1 MWRVGLDE
9 AGRGP
14 CLGPLV
20 VGICAVPYDDIQ
32 LLIDA
37 GVKDSKD
44 LSKKRR
50 MELVDWFKLQM
61 DSRGWKYEVNSC
73 SPQRIDIA
81 LSGDGLNILEVD
93 LFAECLNLLSQQVSE
108 KVSILADACDVIPQR
123 FTDRIVARIDNW
135 PWPESEMESLHKA
148 DTLDPVVGMASIF
161 AKVTRDQAV
170 EQISQEVG
178 FSVGSGYPSDPN
190 TKKILDQLVT
200 SPLPYSE
207 LRWAWA
213 TIKNKWM
220 EKYDTPPPI
229 RNDSANIQTTLF

>member
-44 LSKKRR
+44 LSRKKRL
-50 MELVDWFKLQM
+50 ELVDWFKQQK
-61 DSRGWKYEVNSC
+61 DSRGWEYEVNIC
-73 SPQRIDIA
+73 SPERIDTA

-93 LFAECLNLLSQQVSE
+93 LFAECLNLLSQRISE

-148 DTLDPVVGMASIF
+148 DSIDPVVGMASVF
-161 AKVTRDQAV
+161 AKVARDQAV
-170 EQISQEVG
+170 EQISQQVG

-200 SPLPYSE
+200 EPLPYSE

-229 RNDSANIQTTLF
+229 RNDSTNVQTTLF

>member
-44 LSKKRR
+44 LSRKKRL
-50 MELVDWFKLQM
+50 ELVDWFKQQK
-61 DSRGWKYEVNSC
+61 DSRGWEYEVNIC
-73 SPQRIDIA
+73 SPERIDTA

-93 LFAECLNLLSQQVSE
+93 LFAECLNLLSQRISE

-148 DTLDPVVGMASIF
+148 DSIDPVVGMASVF
-161 AKVTRDQAV
+161 AKVARDQAI
-170 EQISQEVG
+170 EQISQQVG

-200 SPLPYSE
+200 EPLPYSE

-229 RNDSANIQTTLF
+229 RNDSANVQTTLF